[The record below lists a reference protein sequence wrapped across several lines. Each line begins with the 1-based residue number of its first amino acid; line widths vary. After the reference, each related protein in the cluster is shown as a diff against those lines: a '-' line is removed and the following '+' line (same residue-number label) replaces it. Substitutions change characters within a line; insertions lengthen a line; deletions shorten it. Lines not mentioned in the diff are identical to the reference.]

1 MRLTNQQA
9 RDIARLAHRMAGE
22 TARVRLFGSRLDDDA
37 KGGDIDL
44 LLEIPEPVT
53 DPALVAAR
61 FAAQVTRLMRGR
73 KVDVLLAAPNLKR
86 LPIHEVALSEG
97 RLL

>member
-9 RDIARLAHRMAGE
+9 KDIARLAHQMAGE

>member
-9 RDIARLAHRMAGE
+9 KDIARLAHQMAGE

-73 KVDVLLAAPNLKR
+73 KVDVLLAAPNLER